1 MRFTITRICARTD
14 SLMVH
19 ELRFRLEQEHSWR
32 DAQESVFATRGPQVV
47 PAPDRV
53 HRPRNRGHVIGKVLR
68 GDRHSWMMP
77 VNGLRG
83 PPSPQGIRCGWGPFS
98 FFFLCRPKGTPPR
111 PGPKPRPMPRLIAAD
126 PFAP

>member
-19 ELRFRLEQEHSWR
+19 ELRFRLEQEHFWR

-77 VNGLRG
+77 ANGLRG
-83 PPSPQGIRCGWGPFS
+83 PPRSEEHTSELQSPCN
-98 FFFLCRPKGTPPR
+98 L
-111 PGPKPRPMPRLIAAD
+111 
-126 PFAP
+126 